1 MKTMSPTMMMTIAGA
16 LAGILSP
23 LASAQSAARPAMRDI
38 ATHDDIVEA
47 TRKAKQETPPPV
59 FTPVQGADPSV
70 ENGPKDLLTRSEIFC
85 YLGQATLVPK
95 RAVLHVPKDL
105 AGRTGLKEVSKFIPW
120 RDFYL
125 ANRGWL
131 RTVAVTRA
139 QAEGREAL
147 DEATV
152 LSFAKETRV
161 VVATYQEGPIS
172 VIPPQIPPT
181 GTAAVPGTTASNK
194 TIAKP

>member
-1 MKTMSPTMMMTIAGA
+1 MKTMSPTMMMTIAGV

-23 LASAQSAARPAMRDI
+23 LASAQSAARPPMRD
-38 ATHDDIVEA
+38 APVHDDIVAA

-59 FTPVQGADPSV
+59 FKPVEGADPSV
-70 ENGPKDLLTRSEIFC
+70 ENRPKDLLARSEIFS

-95 RAVLHVPKDL
+95 RAVLHLPKDL
-105 AGRTGLKEVSKFIPW
+105 AARTGLKEQSKFIAW

-125 ANRGWL
+125 ANRGWI

-139 QAEGREAL
+139 QAEGREAM
-147 DEATV
+147 DEATL

-172 VIPPQIPPT
+172 VMPPPT
-181 GTAAVPGTTASNK
+181 PHADTAAVSGTPASNK